1 MIQGDVDTT
10 YQTDQR
16 DMFASGLVAQIGANA
31 LTVWMAI
38 KSHADFRTG
47 EARPGV
53 RRLMK
58 VTGLASATVQ
68 KGLATL
74 LDAHLLRIAKKRG
87 QQHVYIARERMDVRV
102 GSQVICSIAIDYV
115 PFSMRERLTMLKA
128 ASDGDAGAQEIW
140 THVDVLPGPD
150 LEWDAAAKRLKG
162 IVRLEGAVSQAAANP
177 DIRCDD
183 ARHRL
188 RQLANELRLR
198 SRNEAG
204 RVQGGSPGV
213 HAGSPKAAVSGTDTA
228 AKEIGSCI
236 RLVS

>member
-1 MIQGDVDTT
+1 
-10 YQTDQR
+10 
-16 DMFASGLVAQIGANA
+16 MFASGLVANIGVNA
-31 LTVWMAI
+31 LGVWMAI

-47 EARPGV
+47 EAFPGV
-53 RRLMK
+53 RRLME

-74 LDAHLLRIAKKRG
+74 LDAHLLRIARKRG

-102 GSQVICSIAIDYV
+102 GQRVLCTIVIDYV
-115 PFSMRERLTMLKA
+115 PVAMRERLAMLKA
-128 ASDGDAGAQEIW
+128 ASDGDVGAQEIW

-162 IVRLEGAVSQAAANP
+162 IVRLEGALPQADTNP

-183 ARHRL
+183 PRHRL
-188 RQLANELRLR
+188 RQLADELRLR
-198 SRNEAG
+198 SRNGAG
-204 RVQGGSPGV
+204 RVQGGPPGA

-228 AKEIGSCI
+228 AEEIGSCI